1 MQVNLTGLPAL
12 IVDVGFIVVF
22 AAPVWL
28 AARLVRARHPTLLRS
43 ALSLLVG
50 TVFSF
55 VSLAIGGPWIFV
67 LGPLSFVLAFKWVLG
82 TSFPG
87 ALGLAL
93 LALLAYAV
101 VIHLFGAGIV
111 FQDAV
116 APPGG
121 LRT

>member
-1 MQVNLTGLPAL
+1 MEVNLTGLPAL

-22 AAPVWL
+22 SAPVWL
-28 AARLVRARHPTLLRS
+28 AARLVRAQHPTLLRA

-50 TVFSF
+50 TAFSF
-55 VSLAIGGPWIFV
+55 VSLAVGGPWIFF

-87 ALGLAL
+87 AVGLAL
-93 LALLAYAV
+93 VALLAYAA
-101 VIHLFGAGIV
+101 VIHLFGSGIA
-111 FQDAV
+111 FHDTV